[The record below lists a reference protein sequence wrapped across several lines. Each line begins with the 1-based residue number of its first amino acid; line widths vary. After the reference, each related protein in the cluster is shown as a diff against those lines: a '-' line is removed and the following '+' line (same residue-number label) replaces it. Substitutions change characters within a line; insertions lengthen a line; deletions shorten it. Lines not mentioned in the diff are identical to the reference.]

1 MFFKSSDMSSIE
13 EIAFLAKL
21 AAARPGLW
29 ANIQAKKKRGESAAK
44 PGDEDYPD
52 SKNWSKVTAM
62 VEKQAIAALV
72 SALLRSPMVAAAAG
86 IGGLGAYAATR
97 PTNNLV
103 PTQPLPNTTN
113 AAPPTPPSKFALPPN
128 MFGKTGWDI
137 ARLAK
142 QAWDHPFTR
151 AEYDLN
157 PDAYDRADI
166 WRKVPSPNYV
176 NNEPPM
182 RGPAYYAR
190 SPLHNKLREIFKSL
204 PKGKLTLAGL
214 LGGGIAGLRQ
224 LLKPAKSVPA
234 PAELNELA
242 PLTGIKEN
250 SAESQIDSLAKQ
262 AVASLNPAQ
271 AASASIGSSILNGA
285 QPAMAGHM
293 QTVAKTYDAS
303 TPKQMSFNGKP
314 AGQPFYRGDLQQQ
327 PGPTNTVGNINAN
340 TGVFNRYQGASGHTA
355 QSSSGG
361 RFGTYAPTTA
371 VAAQGGYQKT
381 SGVLQAVEAAGQALG
396 FKGLAKGVSTGFGA
410 FRKPLTT
417 LGNSVPEGILAT
429 ERNQALQAG
438 NKFLS
443 SFKPEG
449 FNVYAG
455 RVKTPNSIAGHGT
468 EQATNDL
475 LGFRLSS
482 TQGYGQPAVDNLTK
496 QLTDAG
502 VNINSSKMLVRPGYH
517 GYNIKGDLHG
527 SPVEFQL
534 SPRRLQGLN
543 AADHSMV
550 YKPHESGVNPTI
562 GKMYAPLFQYGMTV
576 ASPMVPAATRLGY
589 GTAGAGAVGAGGY
602 AATR

>member
-1 MFFKSSDMSSIE
+1 MPFKSDAQRKLCYVLKGKGQAGSWDCAEWSEATGGKKLPEHVEDQTEKKALGITNKLKGGVGDNKNPADLDKAELNSGIKE
-13 EIAFLAKL
+13 EKEHTNDTDVATEIAVDHLTKTPNYYSKLDKVEKRSAMHIIQPSKFAELLAKV

-29 ANIQAKKKRGESAAK
+29 ANIRAKKKRGESAAK

-52 SKNWSKVTAM
+52 SKNWSKVTAISEKK
-62 VEKQAIAALV
+62 VEKQAIAALFKTLGQG
-72 SALLRSPMVAAAAG
+72 ALRAMSKAPMTTAAVG
-86 IGGLGAYAATR
+86 IGGAGAYEATR
-97 PTNNLV
+97 PTNKLI
-103 PTQPLPNTTN
+103 PKILPN
-113 AAPPTPPSKFALPPN
+113 AATPPTPTE
-128 MFGKTGWDI
+128 KTGWS
-137 ARLAK
+137 LA
-142 QAWDHPFTR
+142 
-151 AEYDLN
+151 
-157 PDAYDRADI
+157 
-166 WRKVPSPNYV
+166 
-176 NNEPPM
+176 
-182 RGPAYYAR
+182 
-190 SPLHNKLREIFKSL
+190 
-204 PKGKLTLAGL
+204 
-214 LGGGIAGLRQ
+214 
-224 LLKPAKSVPA
+224 
-234 PAELNELA
+234 
-242 PLTGIKEN
+242 
-250 SAESQIDSLAKQ
+250 SLAKQ

-303 TPKQMSFNGKP
+303 TPKQMIFNGKP

-327 PGPTNTVGNINAN
+327 PGPTNTVGYINAN

-361 RFGTYAPTTA
+361 RFGTYAPSTA

-381 SGVLQAVEAAGQALG
+381 SGVLQAVSAAGQALG
-396 FKGLAKGVSTGFGA
+396 LKGLAKGVSTGFGA

-455 RVKTPNSIAGHGT
+455 RVKTPGSIAGHGT

-482 TQGYGQPAVDNLTK
+482 KQGYGQPAVDMLTK

-517 GYNIKGDLHG
+517 GHNIKGDLHG

-550 YKPHESGVNPTI
+550 YKPQESGVNPTI

-589 GTAGAGAVGAGGY
+589 GAAGAGAVGAVGAGGY

>member
-1 MFFKSSDMSSIE
+1 MNYADLITKIAACWAGYERVPGTKALSSGSCRPVGKKKKEPEKKAESPAWQRSEGKNPDGGLNNKGRASLKANGQNIKRPQPEGGARKDSFCARMGGMKAKLTSSETANDPDSRINKALRKWKCGSDM
-13 EIAFLAKL
+13 A
-21 AAARPGLW
+21 
-29 ANIQAKKKRGESAAK
+29 
-44 PGDEDYPD
+44 
-52 SKNWSKVTAM
+52 
-62 VEKQAIAALV
+62 EKQALASIFKALGQGALRAMSKAPMTTAAV
-72 SALLRSPMVAAAAG
+72 G
-86 IGGLGAYAATR
+86 IGGAGAYEATR
-97 PTNNLV
+97 PTNKLI
-103 PTQPLPNTTN
+103 PQILPN
-113 AAPPTPPSKFALPPN
+113 AATPPAPTE
-128 MFGKTGWDI
+128 KTGWS
-137 ARLAK
+137 LA
-142 QAWDHPFTR
+142 
-151 AEYDLN
+151 
-157 PDAYDRADI
+157 
-166 WRKVPSPNYV
+166 
-176 NNEPPM
+176 
-182 RGPAYYAR
+182 
-190 SPLHNKLREIFKSL
+190 
-204 PKGKLTLAGL
+204 
-214 LGGGIAGLRQ
+214 
-224 LLKPAKSVPA
+224 
-234 PAELNELA
+234 
-242 PLTGIKEN
+242 
-250 SAESQIDSLAKQ
+250 SLAKQ

-271 AASASIGSSILNGA
+271 AAAASIGSSIMNGA

-327 PGPTNTVGNINAN
+327 PGPTNTIGNINAN

-361 RFGTYAPTTA
+361 RFGTYAPRTA

-381 SGVLQAVEAAGQALG
+381 SGVLQAVGAVGQALG

-455 RVKTPNSIAGHGT
+455 RVKTPGSIAGHGT

-482 TQGYGQPAVDNLTK
+482 KQGYGQPAVDMLTK

-517 GYNIKGDLHG
+517 GHNIKGDLHG

-589 GTAGAGAVGAGGY
+589 GAAGVGAVGAVGAGGY